1 MVLACVGA
9 LAPISEARWTEEHF
23 AASTPVLYQLPPGD
37 PAHAPTVIGTLST
50 YVVESGDTLLDIARY
65 HGLGYAEIV
74 GANPGVDPWLPA
86 VGEVVVL
93 PTEWVLPAMRR
104 PGLAINIPEMRLYH
118 LHKGSA
124 DTAHTQM
131 TTFPVGLGRDEWQ
144 TPTGPFKIRAKTES
158 PTWVIPESILA
169 ERIEK
174 DGDPR
179 RSIPG
184 GAPDNPLGSFR
195 LSLTMPSY
203 ALHGTNMPWGVGR
216 QVSHGCIR
224 LYEEDIADLFTEV
237 PIGTP
242 GEFLYEPVKVGMRR
256 GLVYVEAHPD
266 IYKLRGDPETDLAGL
281 IEERGWTDLVD
292 WPLVRKALADQS
304 GLPVL
309 VSRGLDREPPA
320 TTQSRSAVPSR
331 TQSQSRPLPQPH

>member
-1 MVLACVGA
+1 MVTIAWVA
-9 LAPISEARWTEEHF
+9 MLAPMSMAGWTDDDFAEA
-23 AASTPVLYQLPPGD
+23 TPTLYQLPPVD
-37 PAHAPTVIGTLST
+37 HERAPTVIGALGT
-50 YVVESGDTLLDIARY
+50 YVVEAGDTLLDIARF
-65 HGLGYAEIV
+65 HGLGYGEIV

-86 VGEVVVL
+86 EGELVVL
-93 PTEWVLPAMRR
+93 PSEWVLPAVHR

-118 LHKGSA
+118 FHKGPA
-124 DTAHTQM
+124 GAREL
-131 TTFPVGLGRDEWQ
+131 TTFPVGLGRDEWR

-184 GAPDNPLGSFR
+184 GAPDNPLGSYR
-195 LSLTMPSY
+195 LALTMPSY

-224 LYEEDIADLFTEV
+224 LYEESIAKLFIEV
-237 PIGTP
+237 PVGTP
-242 GEFLYEPVKVGMRR
+242 GEFLYEPVKLGMRR

-266 IYKLRGDPETDLAGL
+266 IYKLRGDPETELAAL
-281 IEERGWTDLVD
+281 LEERGWSDLVD
-292 WPLVRKALADQS
+292 WALVRKALSHKS

-320 TTQSRSAVPSR
+320 TTQSRSAAP
-331 TQSQSRPLPQPH
+331 